1 MKINVRKIIIF
12 LIIMMIF
19 LIPKEVLG
27 KEYYVAVEKTISIP
41 VRYEISSQFLQLH
54 SVARD
59 TKTGKYKVNSSNPE
73 IVATSLSNGCK
84 NIEVTGK
91 KVRKS

>member
-1 MKINVRKIIIF
+1 MKIKIRKTVIF
-12 LIIMMIF
+12 LIITMIF
-19 LIPKEVLG
+19 LIPKEVFG
-27 KEYYVAVEKTISIP
+27 IEYYVAVGKTISIP
-41 VRYEISSQFLQLH
+41 VRNEIKSNFSQLH

-59 TKTGKYKVNSSNPE
+59 KKTGKYKVNSSNPE

-91 KVRKS
+91 KVRRS